1 MNEDIKP
8 LKNLIPVDLKY
19 FLSLQ
24 KLGLI
29 LILMSTARQTHAQ
42 KYDIAAGLRLGT
54 EWGVSYKHRITE
66 QGTLEGIMQQGFNQQ
81 TALASV
87 LYEHHFKAGV
97 RRLNFYA
104 GGGPHMGWYVDQE
117 LEKIYD
123 NPYGLSLISGA
134 ELTLGGVLVSWDIKP
149 AINFSDANR
158 NTYFHSGLSIRLVL
172 KKRQSKVG
180 AYLKSDRWKF
190 WKKDKEE

>member
-1 MNEDIKP
+1 M
-8 LKNLIPVDLKY
+8 KNPISIEKKY
-19 FLSLQ
+19 LQSLR
-24 KLGLI
+24 KLGFILI
-29 LILMSTARQTHAQ
+29 LISPSWQIQAQ

-54 EWGVSYKHRITE
+54 EWGVSYKHRVTDK
-66 QGTLEGIMQQGFNQQ
+66 GTLEGIMQQGFNQQ

-104 GGGPHMGWYVDQE
+104 GGGPHMGWYVDE
-117 LEKIYD
+117 KLETIYD

-158 NTYFHSGLSIRLVL
+158 GTYFHSGLSIRLVL
-172 KKRQSKVG
+172 KKRESRVG
-180 AYLKSDRWKF
+180 AYLKSDR
-190 WKKDKEE
+190 

>member
-8 LKNLIPVDLKY
+8 LKKSIPIGHKYRVLI
-19 FLSLQ
+19 Q

-29 LILMSTARQTHAQ
+29 PILIALAWSLQAQ

-54 EWGVSYKHRITE
+54 EWGVSYKHRITDK
-66 QGTLEGIMQQGFNQQ
+66 GTMEGIMQQGFNQQ
-81 TALASV
+81 TALATI
-87 LYEHHFKAGV
+87 LYEHHFKAGM

-104 GGGPHMGWYVDQE
+104 GGGPHMGWYVDE
-117 LEKIYD
+117 KLETIYD

-149 AINFSDANR
+149 AINFSEANR
-158 NTYFHSGLSIRLVL
+158 GTYFHSGLSIRLVL
-172 KKRQSKVG
+172 KKRESKLG
-180 AYLKSDRWKF
+180 TYLRSDRWKF
-190 WKKDKEE
+190 WKKKTQE